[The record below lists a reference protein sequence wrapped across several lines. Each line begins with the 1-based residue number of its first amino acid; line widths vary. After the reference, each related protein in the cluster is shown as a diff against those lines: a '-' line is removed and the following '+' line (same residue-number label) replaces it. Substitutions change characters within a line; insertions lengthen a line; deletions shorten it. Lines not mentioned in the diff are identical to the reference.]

1 MNPLKI
7 VKVGG
12 EDIPLSK
19 LPIKPVEDIR
29 LTTGGKKHKTIKTFP
44 RGILKGTSNPSKHP
58 PIKKHTIRLI
68 TDKGFNSRKKTIKR
82 KIAKMSDQKVK
93 EVAMKSGLI
102 KSTSMPTKMVREILE
117 GGMVAGFVSTA

>member
-68 TDKGFNSRKKTIKR
+68 
-82 KIAKMSDQKVK
+82 SDQKVK